1 MQCKEITKH
10 FKNRRSL
17 LQVLGVLLVP
27 LHPMMETQTTTKKR
41 IWRLTKSGEKRAKI
55 WTKTNKSMS
64 CYSAR
69 GQRIS
74 ERRNSQITL
83 WRLFTTPL
91 SDLRDRKTLIA
102 DVMGEFGAVRL
113 KQHPPRSCVSVVSNS
128 CFKCQHQTWSRW
140 FLFFFSSGDVSLT
153 CGPGRP
159 IPGTPTSPY
168 RQQNTLTVNQSSIF
182 IYKHDDIINGNSHL
196 DSFGTDGALH
206 SRQTW
211 LSLKWQK
218 KKPSSSCAILT
229 AQNLKYIHL

>member
-1 MQCKEITKH
+1 
-10 FKNRRSL
+10 
-17 LQVLGVLLVP
+17 
-27 LHPMMETQTTTKKR
+27 
-41 IWRLTKSGEKRAKI
+41 
-55 WTKTNKSMS
+55 MS

-69 GQRIS
+69 GQRIW

-91 SDLRDRKTLIA
+91 SDLRDRNTLIA

-140 FLFFFSSGDVSLT
+140 FLCFFSSGDVSLT

-168 RQQNTLTVNQSSIF
+168 RRQSTLTVNQSSIF
-182 IYKHDDIINGNSHL
+182 IYKHDNIINGNSHL

-206 SRQTW
+206 TRQTW

-218 KKPSSSCAILT
+218 KTKNKKKLIMCNSHST
-229 AQNLKYIHL
+229 ELKVYPLINKCLYIFARLSFSWGAGVSFLSFGSWHSYTVTHHSTSRRAAGTRIPL